1 MAILYGFTRG
11 AQRDLPE
18 DAEVNEENLR
28 ATACREASP
37 AASRPRSPRA
47 ISKSGRLQE
56 DELLRGFG
64 TNGGEE
70 YLSYMQ
76 TSEALAIEGGD
87 AWDKMRPNRFSALT
101 TEPERRRRPPS
112 SGQEGRAF
120 PSSAR
125 ASGAWA
131 RCSPCSA

>member
-11 AQRDLPE
+11 AQGDLPE

-28 ATACREASP
+28 ASGVPRGVAGGLAAAFSASDLQ
-37 AASRPRSPRA
+37 
-47 ISKSGRLQE
+47 SGRLQE

-87 AWDKMRPNRFSALT
+87 AWDEMRPNRVSALT

-112 SGQEGRAF
+112 SGQGGRAF